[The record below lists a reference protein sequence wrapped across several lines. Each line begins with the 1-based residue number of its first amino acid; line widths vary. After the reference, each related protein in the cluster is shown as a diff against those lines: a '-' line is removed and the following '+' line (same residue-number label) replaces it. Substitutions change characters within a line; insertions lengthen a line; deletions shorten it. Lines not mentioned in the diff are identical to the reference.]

1 MRYRARL
8 SASVRH
14 PHEERSNMQ
23 AHLFESDQ
31 GLLTLTKS
39 LYTLLIVLFL
49 ALTSFTHGSAE
60 DNMGSNKQPLS
71 FGKDQ
76 TIIDL
81 NKVVWEPLTG
91 EGIPPGPEIAILRG
105 NLAAGGGEALVRL
118 PANYT
123 FPNHSHT
130 SDELYVWLKGDFT
143 YIAADGTATAL
154 SGQTYISLPGGV
166 PHALQCGKEPCVFY
180 LRYARPFDYHIHPMP
195 ARQR

>member
-1 MRYRARL
+1 
-8 SASVRH
+8 
-14 PHEERSNMQ
+14 MQ
-23 AHLFESDQ
+23 AHLFKLDQ
-31 GLLTLTKS
+31 GVLILTKS
-39 LYTLLIVLFL
+39 LQALLIVLFL

-60 DNMGSNKQPLS
+60 DKMASNKQPLS

-105 NLAAGGGEALVRL
+105 SLAAGGGEALVRL

-143 YIAADGTATAL
+143 YIAADGTATTL

>member
-1 MRYRARL
+1 MQKNGFHAQHSVPPWTAFLPAVLLPVVFVLLSGIPGHTEDKRA
-8 SASVRH
+8 SNTH
-14 PHEERSNMQ
+14 P
-23 AHLFESDQ
+23 
-31 GLLTLTKS
+31 
-39 LYTLLIVLFL
+39 L
-49 ALTSFTHGSAE
+49 A
-60 DNMGSNKQPLS
+60 

-76 TIIDL
+76 AIIDL
-81 NKVVWEPLTG
+81 QKVAWEPLTG
-91 EGIPPGPEIAILRG
+91 EGIPPGPEIALLRG

-130 SDELYVWLKGDFT
+130 SDELYVWLQGDFT

-180 LRYARPFDYHIHPMP
+180 LRYSRPFDYHIHPMP
-195 ARQR
+195 ARKN